1 MKTIFHICIVACAS
15 LVLFACGLNQE
26 KENTQE
32 TTFTEVTVF
41 KGQAELEAKIA
52 ERDDMSKW
60 TPVNSLIY
68 THTNGSTDEAT
79 AFLNEKEEIVKLIH
93 RYMDSKTQE
102 YGSISFY
109 IENGKRIASIQS
121 YYDSKHKE
129 PVFVERYTVYD
140 SKEKPVFAKER
151 EAEYE
156 VDLETAIYKP
166 VNPEDCSIKKAMQIL
181 NQEGPFVTTF
191 QGFASNGEMDFVIV
205 GENEEIGYTSS
216 VAVQHREGDI
226 LKLYMDERGYV
237 GTPLELSFE
246 RMIDERDFEFQV
258 LLSLKIKES
267 NPKKKKS

>member
-1 MKTIFHICIVACAS
+1 MKTISHISIIV
-15 LVLFACGLNQE
+15 
-26 KENTQE
+26 
-32 TTFTEVTVF
+32 VTVF
-41 KGQAELEAKIA
+41 VLFSCGQTAEKEITDETTTSEVPVFEGQAELEAKIA

-60 TPVNSLIY
+60 IPVNSLIY
-68 THTNGSTDEAT
+68 THTDGSTDEAS
-79 AFLNEKEEIVKLIH
+79 AFVNEKEEIVKLVH
-93 RYMDSKTQE
+93 RYMKSKTQE
-102 YGSISFY
+102 YGSAAFY
-109 IENGKRIASIQS
+109 IENGKKIATIET
-121 YYDSKHKE
+121 YYDAKRKE

-156 VDLETAIYKP
+156 VDLETAVYKP
-166 VNPEDCSIKKAMQIL
+166 VDAEDCSIKKAMQIL

-205 GENEEIGYTSS
+205 GENKEIGYTSS

-237 GTPLELSFE
+237 GTPLEVSFE

-267 NPKKKKS
+267 KTKKKS